1 VSPDPSIPEVTYEL
15 DGHVAT
21 LTVNRPEKM
30 NAMTDAMYAAIGDAL
45 RAAESDREVRAMI
58 VTGAGNLAFSAGHDL
73 AELAD
78 RGEGLGWQ
86 PWRARRFDN
95 GLECSKPLIA
105 AINGYCLAGGLEL
118 ALLCDIRIATPLAQ
132 FGAPEV
138 KRGILH
144 GYGALRLTEIVGT
157 SNAMELLLT
166 GDFIDA
172 ETALRT
178 GLVSRVVPEAELV
191 STARS
196 LADTVASNAP
206 IAVRLIKELALRGR
220 ELPLADGLRLY
231 QEYSRLASASDDAR
245 EGTRAF
251 VEKRNAEFK
260 GE

>member
-1 VSPDPSIPEVTYEL
+1 MSPDPSIPEVTYEL
-15 DGHVAT
+15 AGHVAT

-30 NAMTDAMYAAIGDAL
+30 NAMTDTMYAAIGDAL
-45 RAAESDREVRAMI
+45 RAAESDRDVRAMI
-58 VTGAGNLAFSAGHDL
+58 VTGAGHLAFSAGHDL

-118 ALLCDIRIATPLAQ
+118 ALLCDIRIATPSAQ

-144 GYGALRLTEIVGT
+144 GYGALRLPEIVGT
-157 SNAMELLLT
+157 STAMELLLT

-178 GLVSRVVPEAELV
+178 GLVSRIVPEAELLP
-191 STARS
+191 TARR

-206 IAVRLIKELALRGR
+206 IAVRLIKELARRGR

-251 VEKRNAEFK
+251 VEKREAKFT

>member
-1 VSPDPSIPEVTYEL
+1 MSPDRSIPEVTYEV
-15 DGHVAT
+15 DGDVAT

-30 NAMTDAMYAAIGDAL
+30 NAMTDAMYAAIGEAV
-45 RAAESDREVRAMI
+45 RAAEGDREVRAMI
-58 VTGAGNLAFSAGHDL
+58 VTGAGNRAFSAGHDL
-73 AELAD
+73 VELAD
-78 RGEGLGWQ
+78 RAEGLGWQ
-86 PWRARRFDN
+86 PWRGRRFDN
-95 GLECSKPLIA
+95 GLESPKPLIA

-118 ALLCDIRIATPLAQ
+118 ALFCDIRIATPSAQ

-144 GYGALRLTEIVGT
+144 GYGALRLPEIVGS

-172 ETALRT
+172 ETALRS
-178 GLVSRVVPEAELV
+178 GLVSRVVPEAELLP
-191 STARS
+191 TARS
-196 LADTVASNAP
+196 IAETIASNAP
-206 IAVRLIKELALRGR
+206 IAVRLIKELAVRGR

-231 QEYSRLASASDDAR
+231 QEYSRFASASDDAR

-251 VEKRNAEFK
+251 IEKREAEFK

>member
-1 VSPDPSIPEVTYEL
+1 MSPDPSVPEVTYEL
-15 DGHVAT
+15 DRHVAT

-30 NAMTDAMYAAIGDAL
+30 NAMTDAMYAAIGDAV
-45 RAAESDREVRAMI
+45 RAAESDRNVRAMI
-58 VTGAGNLAFSAGHDL
+58 VTGAGSRAFSAGHDL
-73 AELAD
+73 AELAG

-86 PWRARRFDN
+86 PWRGRRFDN

-118 ALLCDIRIATPLAQ
+118 ALFCDIRIATPSAQ

-144 GYGALRLTEIVGT
+144 GYGALRLPEIVGT
-157 SNAMELLLT
+157 SSAMELLLT
-166 GDFIDA
+166 GDFMDA

-178 GLVSRVVPEAELV
+178 GLVSRVVAEAELL

-196 LADTVASNAP
+196 LADAVASNAP

-220 ELPLADGLRLY
+220 ALPLADGLRLY

-251 VEKRNAEFK
+251 VEKRDAEFT
-260 GE
+260 GQ